1 MDYHFLLL
9 NVNSHFIE
17 KKSPHYIVCGICG
30 GLNPNTMN
38 QDKKIMKNFCLFVLA
53 KLTVRKYEKITTAN

>member
-9 NVNSHFIE
+9 NVNSDFIE

-30 GLNPNTMN
+30 GLNHNTLN
-38 QDKKIMKNFCLFVLA
+38 QEKNSEKLFFVCFGKINCLKV
-53 KLTVRKYEKITTAN
+53 